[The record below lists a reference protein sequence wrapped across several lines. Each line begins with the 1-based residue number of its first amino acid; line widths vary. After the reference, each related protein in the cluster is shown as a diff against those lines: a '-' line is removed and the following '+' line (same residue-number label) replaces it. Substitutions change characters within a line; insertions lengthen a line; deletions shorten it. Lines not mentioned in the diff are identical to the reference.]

1 MLLSSWIPLV
11 FLLFCPSP
19 LHAVL
24 HVWLVGSI
32 LYFCCCRPSE
42 DIAPC
47 LGKVALS
54 GERKWQKYLTT
65 VLEPVFFICSNF
77 LNLHSADLRIPLMW
91 KDSEYFKNKGGKAT
105 KCTNVDI
112 LIEII
117 QTERKKSME
126 KAKSLIAW
134 TP

>member
-1 MLLSSWIPLV
+1 MLLLSWIPLV

-24 HVWLVGSI
+24 HIWFVGSVM
-32 LYFCCCRPSE
+32 YFCCCRSSG

-54 GERKWQKYLTT
+54 GERWQEYLTAA
-65 VLEPVFFICSNF
+65 LELVFYICSNF
-77 LNLHSADLRIPLMW
+77 LHLHSADLRIPLMW

-105 KCTNVDI
+105 
-112 LIEII
+112 E
-117 QTERKKSME
+117 
-126 KAKSLIAW
+126 
-134 TP
+134 